1 VLVNET
7 YRPPLLFLIII
18 GVLGGFFSGAFG
30 VGGGLI
36 MVPLLLW
43 WTTFDQRQ
51 ANATSLLAI
60 TPASLIGAIS
70 FSIGGVF
77 EWFPAVFVAIG
88 SILGAQVGARILTR
102 IPLVPLRWIF
112 ISFIV
117 ISSIGLF
124 LEVPTRGGS
133 LEVSLT
139 TAPILLA
146 LGLLMGVGAGL
157 LGIGGGVIVTPAIM
171 LFLGGSDVAAKS
183 ISLLAMAPGALSG
196 SILHIR
202 HKNAVLRDGLWVAA
216 GAVFAAP
223 FGAYLAFALSPRL
236 AAILFGVLTAFVAI
250 SLIIR
255 ALREGR
261 G

>member
-1 VLVNET
+1 MLVDES
-7 YRPPLLFLIII
+7 YRPAWPALVTI
-18 GVLGGFFSGAFG
+18 GVIGGFFSGTFG
-30 VGGGLI
+30 VGGGLV

-60 TPASLIGAIS
+60 TPAALIGAVS

-77 EWFPAVFVAIG
+77 EWFPALFVAAG
-88 SILGAQVGARILTR
+88 SVAGAQLGARILAK
-102 IPLVPLRWIF
+102 IPLVPLKWAFIAFIIF
-112 ISFIV
+112 
-117 ISSIGLF
+117 SSVGLF
-124 LEVPTRGGS
+124 LEVPSRGGTI
-133 LEVSLT
+133 EVT
-139 TAPILLA
+139 TITAFILLG
-146 LGLLMGVGAGL
+146 LGLLMGIGAGL

-202 HKNAVLRDGLWVAA
+202 RKNALLRDGAWVAL
-216 GAVFAAP
+216 GAVAAAP
-223 FGAYLAFALSPRL
+223 IGAYTAFALSPRL
-236 AAILFGVLTAFVAI
+236 AAVLFGLLTAFVAV

-255 ALREGR
+255 AVRESKP
-261 G
+261 